1 MVGVE
6 FIFWISCMSH
16 GLSLAFAVAII
27 TLLAIASKSTWQGMY
42 SIITL
47 VLLLSLLNVGCP
59 DFVPWNAPFLQAV
72 IRDFGSIGAYVSHY
86 SMSAETNLKLAQLWS
101 PNWSAL
107 ENFWQTDHSLGS
119 RLALENCITGKYL
132 GMHVVQLA
140 QICMCLCF
148 CKQLS
153 CTLVLDLI
161 DFVPSVKYCGDIQ
174 VSYQLNSCLVLL

>member
-1 MVGVE
+1 
-6 FIFWISCMSH
+6 MSH

-27 TLLAIASKSTWQGMY
+27 TLLAIASKALGKEC
-42 SIITL
+42 I
-47 VLLLSLLNVGCP
+47 VLLPLFSCCRFWMWVCP
-59 DFVPWNAPFLQAV
+59 DFVPWNAPFLQTV
-72 IRDFGSIGAYVSHY
+72 ILDFGGIGAYVSHY
-86 SMSAETNLKLAQLWS
+86 SASAETNLKLAQLWS

-132 GMHVVQLA
+132 SMNVVLLA

-174 VSYQLNSCLVLL
+174 VPYQLNSCLVLL

>member
-1 MVGVE
+1 MLVAQCP
-6 FIFWISCMSH
+6 FTWFCSCCNHS
-16 GLSLAFAVAII
+16 SDFSFQIV
-27 TLLAIASKSTWQGMY
+27 WQGMY

-47 VLLLSLLNVGCP
+47 VVLLSLLNVGCP
-59 DFVPWNAPFLQAV
+59 DFVPWNAPIPPGCYYRFW
-72 IRDFGSIGAYVSHY
+72 GYKAYVSHY
-86 SMSAETNLKLAQLWS
+86 STSAETNLKLAPLWS

-132 GMHVVQLA
+132 GMHVVLLT

-153 CTLVLDLI
+153 CMPVLDLI
-161 DFVPSVKYCGDIQ
+161 DFVASVKYCGDIQ
-174 VSYQLNSCLVLL
+174 VLYQLNSCLVLF